1 MVSSVSLI
9 GFAAATCTTASYIP
23 QLQKCWNGSSHDLSG
38 MRVFV
43 VEDEFLL
50 AMQIEQELLSRG
62 CSMIGPFGKLAE
74 AIDAAPRHQFDLA
87 LLDVNLSGEMVYPL
101 ADDLMRQ
108 RIPFVL
114 VSGYGASN
122 IPERFR
128 ASPRVPK
135 PSDPKALFDAIRQA
149 LARGE

>member
-1 MVSSVSLI
+1 MTRLMIEEKPSRRPNGNSSRPDR
-9 GFAAATCTTASYIP
+9 GRRAA
-23 QLQKCWNGSSHDLSG
+23 HELSG

-62 CSMIGPFGKLAE
+62 CSMIGPFGKLSE

-101 ADDLMRQ
+101 ADELMRQ

-128 ASPRVPK
+128 AAPRVPK
-135 PSDPKALFDAIRQA
+135 PYDPKALFEAIRQA
-149 LARGE
+149 LATGG